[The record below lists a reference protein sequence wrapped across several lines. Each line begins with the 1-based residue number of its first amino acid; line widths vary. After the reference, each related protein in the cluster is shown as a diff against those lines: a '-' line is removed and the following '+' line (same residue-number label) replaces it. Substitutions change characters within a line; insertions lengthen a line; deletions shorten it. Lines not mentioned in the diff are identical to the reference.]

1 MKLMRT
7 WGNNLGNYIGNVLYK
22 GIEVLHYDEYWPGI
36 LLLRRQG
43 YFSYM
48 IHEKMWWKKRK
59 ISFIIALIACH
70 IHVTLS
76 LLFFSQSKADMCW
89 WFRVCVLFHSISYSS
104 SLIGRTNMLW
114 THGVKMC
121 EQEIKRGCG
130 EEKTESQHML
140 FNIHGRKLLSRRN
153 DFSKVNRYFQ
163 QITVGQFHR
172 TVNGVYTTPTLTQT
186 VNNSDSFIPG

>member
-1 MKLMRT
+1 MCFTKGLKYIIMMNIDQEYCCSEGRVISLIWYMKKCGGKREK
-7 WGNNLGNYIGNVLYK
+7 Y
-22 GIEVLHYDEYWPGI
+22 
-36 LLLRRQG
+36 LLLLL
-43 YFSYM
+43 
-48 IHEKMWWKKRK
+48 WLLA
-59 ISFIIALIACH
+59 II

-76 LLFFSQSKADMCW
+76 LLFFSQSKADMFW